1 MKMDITDWVRTRLWD
16 LVPIDI
22 CVIDEQFNIVEA
34 NRSFTNNYGQW
45 KDLPCYVVYK
55 GRSTPCEDCAA
66 AETFADG
73 EIRVGE
79 QQGQV
84 HNGEDS
90 YYLVHMVP
98 VVRRDSSIP
107 YVIEMSTDITTT
119 KRLEHEKLEAER
131 LAAVGQTVA
140 GLAHGLKN
148 VLMGLDGG
156 MYLARTG
163 IQNGDVERMLKG
175 WEILEE
181 DIERI
186 SSFTME
192 FLEFARGRSPL
203 DVKLVDPNAVVMK
216 VYNLFRDTA
225 RLAGIELR
233 MDLATGISAAPLD
246 EDDIHTCLT
255 NLVSNAL
262 DACDTSDRPN
272 RQVTISTRDDDGVL
286 VYEVADDGT
295 GMDYEIKKKIFSN
308 FFSTK
313 SSKKGTG
320 LGLLTTRKIIQ
331 EHGGKV
337 SFESTRGEGSVFR
350 LELPRA
356 RLPRPAPEQGGAQG
370 TDGSEERANMERE
383 D

>member
-1 MKMDITDWVRTRLWD
+1 MMMDITDWVRTRLWD

-45 KDLPCYVVYK
+45 RDLPCYVVYK
-55 GRSTPCEDCAA
+55 GRSKPCEDCAA

-73 EIRVGE
+73 QIRVGE
-79 QQGQV
+79 EQGQIRD
-84 HNGEDS
+84 GKET

-98 VVRRDSSIP
+98 MVRRDSTIP
-107 YVIEMSTDITTT
+107 YVIEMSTDISTTR
-119 KRLEHEKLEAER
+119 RLEQEKLEAER

-156 MYLARTG
+156 MYMARSG
-163 IQNGDVERMLKG
+163 IQQGNVERMLKG

-181 DIERI
+181 DIARI

-192 FLEFARGRSPL
+192 FLEFAKGRPPL

-216 VYNLFRDTA
+216 VHNLFSDTA
-225 RLAGIELR
+225 RLAGIKLR
-233 MDLATGISAAPLD
+233 MDLALGLADAPLD
-246 EDDIHTCLT
+246 EDDIHTCMA

-262 DACDTSDRPN
+262 DACDTSDRPD
-272 RQVTISTRDDDGVL
+272 RQVTVSTREVDGVL
-286 VYEVADDGT
+286 FYEVADDGA

-356 RLPRPAPEQGGAQG
+356 RLPQPTPAKEAE
-370 TDGSEERANMERE
+370 SEERNNMERE